1 MAQNS
6 AKEKAAKFTFEGYSL
21 SILGN
26 HIELTD
32 PIRDYAFEKVS
43 KIERFSNRIL
53 DVIVVLDVQKLSHTC
68 TIDVMVK
75 NFKIRAHASMD
86 DIYSAIDKASARL
99 MRLVKKYKSKL
110 EEKHAL
116 NPAVIDLKVN
126 VFRPAEDELAEINEA
141 IEAENIRKESELY
154 DFHKIVSKETTPL
167 HLLTQQEAIMR
178 MELSGDKF
186 MVYKGEEDQKL
197 KVIYRREDNGH
208 FGVIEIE

>member
-1 MAQNS
+1 MSQS
-6 AKEKAAKFTFEGYSL
+6 AKQNLLKFELEGYSL
-21 SILGN
+21 AIQGN

-32 PIRDYAFEKVS
+32 PIKDYAREKVS
-43 KIERFSNRIL
+43 KIERFSDHIL
-53 DVIVVLDVQKLSHTC
+53 DIIVTLDVQKLAHIC

-99 MRLVKKYKSKL
+99 MRIVKKYKSRL
-110 EEKHAL
+110 EEKHAVD
-116 NPAVIDLKVN
+116 PSVVDLKVN
-126 VFRPAEDELAEINEA
+126 VFRPKEDELKAINED
-141 IEAENIRKESELY
+141 IEDENNRREQDIY
-154 DFHKIVSKETTPL
+154 AFHKIVSKETTPM
-167 HLLTQQEAIMR
+167 HLLTQEEAIMR

-197 KVIYRREDNGH
+197 KVIYRREEDDH